1 MSKPQLFNPKTVVHA
16 VANIDGGSRG
26 NPGPAGYG
34 VRIECNG
41 TIIELKEALGIATN
55 NIAEYRGLLSALQW
69 SVEKGIR
76 SLHIRSDSELLVKQ
90 MQGKYRV
97 RNAKLQGLHGEATV
111 LAKKIGQVEY
121 EHIPRESNKEADRL
135 ANKAMDEFSLTNTE

>member
-1 MSKPQLFNPKTVVHA
+1 MNKPQLFKLKAAVHA

-34 VRIECNG
+34 VQIECNG
-41 TIIELKEALGIATN
+41 TIVELKEALGIATN

-69 SVEKGIR
+69 SVKKGIQ

-97 RNAKLQGLHGEATV
+97 RNAKLQKLHGEATV
-111 LAKKIGQVEY
+111 LAEKIGQVKY
-121 EHIPRESNKEADRL
+121 EHIPREKNKEADRL
-135 ANKAMDEFSLTNTE
+135 ANKAMDETSLTNTK

>member
-1 MSKPQLFNPKTVVHA
+1 MNKPQLLKPKAVVHA

-34 VRIECNG
+34 VHIEYNG
-41 TIIELKEALGIATN
+41 TIVELKEALGIATN

-69 SVEKGIR
+69 SVKKGIQ

-97 RNAKLQGLHGEATV
+97 RNAKLHKLHGEATV
-111 LAKKIGQVEY
+111 LAEKIGQVKY
-121 EHIPRESNKEADRL
+121 EHIPREKNKEADKL
-135 ANKAMDEFSLTNTE
+135 ANKAMDETSLTNTK

>member
-34 VRIECNG
+34 VHIECNG
-41 TIIELKEALGIATN
+41 TIVELKEALGIATN

-69 SVEKGIR
+69 SVEQDIQ

-97 RNAKLQGLHGEATV
+97 RNAKLQKLHGEATV
-111 LAKKIGQVEY
+111 LAEKIGQVKY
-121 EHIPRESNKEADRL
+121 EHIPREKNKEADKL
-135 ANKAMDEFSLTNTE
+135 ANKAMDEISLTNTK